1 MPSQPRRIAGIAGR
15 VGAAVATVLLFVGSP
30 AAADEHTHGYN
41 PTEEVILW
49 MNTVG
54 PYHNRQE
61 TYSFFTLPFCKGPKT
76 EIGHHHESLG
86 EALQGVELE
95 FSGLDIKFGDDV
107 APQEFCH
114 VTLDAPKF
122 KAFQYAVKHHY
133 WYQMYID
140 DMPMWA
146 LVGDHGDG
154 HDDGKDAGK
163 DTYLW
168 THKRF
173 DIGVNGNQI
182 VDVNLTTGKRTKLE
196 QGATIR
202 FTYQINW
209 KQSDVPFSKRYEKY
223 LDPQFFQHRIH
234 WFSIFNSFMMVL
246 FLVGIVTIILMR
258 TIRMDYARYSREDD
272 LDDMERDLGDEYG
285 WKQVHGDVFRAPAY
299 NLLFS
304 TLVGTGYQVT
314 VVSFIVIMFSIM
326 GDLYVG
332 RGSIVTTVIF
342 VYAGCAPISG
352 FFGGGLYARN
362 SGEEWIKQVMTTAAF
377 LPGFVCMTAFAVNFV
392 AIYYH
397 AARAIPF
404 GTMMVILCIWIFVVL
419 PLTLVGAVIGRN
431 VAGTPDHPCRIS
443 PIPRPIP
450 EKKWFMEPSVI
461 VMIGGVL
468 PFGSIFIE
476 MYFIFTSFWAYKIYY
491 VYGFM
496 LLVFL
501 ILIIV
506 TICVTIVCTYFLL
519 NAEDY
524 RWQWTSFLAAG
535 STSIYVYLYSIY
547 YYLFK
552 TKMSGM
558 FQTSFYFSYMALMS
572 LVLGIMCG
580 TLGFAGSNIFVRKI
594 YRNVKID

>member
-1 MPSQPRRIAGIAGR
+1 MLSAG
-15 VGAAVATVLLFVGSP
+15 TVI
-30 AAADEHTHGYN
+30 ADEHTHGYN
-41 PTEEVILW
+41 GDEEVVLW

-76 EIGHHHESLG
+76 ELGHHHESLG

-95 FSGLDIKFGDDV
+95 FSGLDIRFKREV
-107 APQEFCH
+107 PPQEFCH
-114 VTLDAPKF
+114 VQLDDHKL
-122 KAFQYAVKHHY
+122 KAFEYAVKHHY

-154 HDDGKDAGK
+154 HRDDGKDSKG
-163 DTYLW
+163 DVYLW
-168 THKRF
+168 THKTF
-173 DIGVNGNQI
+173 EIGYNGNQI
-182 VDVNLTTGKRTKLE
+182 VDVNLTTKKRTKLVS
-196 QGATIR
+196 GSTLR
-202 FTYQINW
+202 FTYQVIW
-209 KQSDVPFSKRYEKY
+209 KESSTPFSKRYEKY

-246 FLVGIVTIILMR
+246 FLVGLVTIILMR
-258 TIRMDYARYSREDD
+258 TLRQDYARYRREDELDD
-272 LDDMERDLGDEYG
+272 LDRDLGDEYG
-285 WKQVHGDVFRAPAY
+285 WKQVHGDVFRPPDY
-299 NLLFS
+299 NLFFS

-314 VVSFIVIMFSIM
+314 VVSFIVIMFSIAT
-326 GDLYVG
+326 DLYVG
-332 RGSIVTTVIF
+332 RGSMVASVIF
-342 VYAGCAPISG
+342 VYAGSAPIAG

-362 SGEEWIKQVMTTAAF
+362 NGDEWIKQVLATAGF
-377 LPGFVCMTAFAVNFV
+377 LPLCVCATAFAVNFV

-404 GTMMVILCIWIFVVL
+404 GTMMVILCIWVFVVL

-431 VAGTPDHPCRIS
+431 VSGKPDHPCRIS
-443 PIPRPIP
+443 PIPRLIP

-506 TICVTIVCTYFLL
+506 TVCVTIVCTYFLL

-524 RWQWTSFLAAG
+524 RWQWTSFLAGA
-535 STSIYVYLYSIY
+535 STAIYVYLYSIY

-580 TLGFAGSNIFVRKI
+580 TLGFAGSSLFVRKI

>member
-1 MPSQPRRIAGIAGR
+1 MGLPSWRT
-15 VGAAVATVLLFVGSP
+15 VAAMAALLLASLPSVQ
-30 AAADEHTHGYN
+30 ADEHTHGYN
-41 PTEEVILW
+41 PSEEVVLW

-95 FSGLDIKFGDDV
+95 FSGLDIKFLENVD
-107 APQEFCH
+107 PQEFCH
-114 VTLDAPKF
+114 VTLDEHKL

-154 HDDGKDAGK
+154 HRDDGHDANG
-163 DTYLW
+163 DMYLW

-196 QGATIR
+196 SGATIR
-202 FTYQINW
+202 FTYQVNW
-209 KQSDVPFSKRYEKY
+209 KTTNIEFSKRYEKY

-234 WFSIFNSFMMVL
+234 WFSIFNSFMLVL
-246 FLVGIVTIILMR
+246 FLVGLVTMILMR
-258 TIRMDYARYSREDD
+258 TLRKDYARYSREDE
-272 LDDMERDLGDEYG
+272 LDDLERDLGDEYG
-285 WKQVHGDVFRAPAY
+285 WKQVHGDVFRPPPY
-299 NLLFS
+299 NILFS

-314 VVSFIVIMFSIM
+314 VVSLIVIVRSII

-332 RGSIVTTVIF
+332 RGSILSFIIF

-352 FFGGGLYARN
+352 YFGGGLYARN
-362 SGEEWIKQVMTTAAF
+362 NGDQWIKQVLATAAC
-377 LPGFVCMTAFAVNFV
+377 LPLSVCATAFSVNFV

-431 VAGTPDHPCRIS
+431 VAGAPDNPCRVS
-443 PIPRPIP
+443 PIPRLIP

-461 VMIGGVL
+461 VLIGGVL

-501 ILIIV
+501 ILMIV
-506 TICVTIVCTYFLL
+506 TVCVTIVCTYFLL

-524 RWQWTSFLAAG
+524 RWQWTSFLAGA
-535 STSIYVYLYSIY
+535 STSIYVYLYSIF

-558 FQTSFYFSYMALMS
+558 FQTSFYFAYMALMS
-572 LVLGIMCG
+572 LVLGVMCG
-580 TLGFAGSNIFVRKI
+580 TLGFVGSNIFVRKI
-594 YRNVKID
+594 YRNIKID